1 MIAVKFYQFIYSF
14 INKRKLISN
23 NNKRQFFKNKKIS
36 QDKINKWLQ
45 KQLAL
50 SASPNFQR
58 YFWQVAFFFYSSI
71 VKGNKE
77 TQKHKSNSV

>member
-1 MIAVKFYQFIYSF
+1 MIAVKLYQFIYSF

-23 NNKRQFFKNKKIS
+23 NNKRQFFINKKIS

-58 YFWQVAFFFYSSI
+58 
-71 VKGNKE
+71 
-77 TQKHKSNSV
+77 

>member
-1 MIAVKFYQFIYSF
+1 MIVVKFYQFIYSF

-23 NNKRQFFKNKKIS
+23 NNKRQFFIKKKIS

-50 SASPNFQR
+50 SASPTFKDN
-58 YFWQVAFFFYSSI
+58 FWQVAFFYSSI